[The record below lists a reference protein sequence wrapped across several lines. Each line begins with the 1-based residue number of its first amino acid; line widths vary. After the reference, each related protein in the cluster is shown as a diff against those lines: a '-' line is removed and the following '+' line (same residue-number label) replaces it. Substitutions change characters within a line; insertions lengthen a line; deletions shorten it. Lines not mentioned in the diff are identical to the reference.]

1 MRLLTRKWPRFV
13 VVFLALTAFPAT
25 HAQRLPGERIPGG
38 PSIRPGTSANAI
50 MPVTLEVVHTCHV
63 TATDLNFG
71 AIVSNSATPV
81 LGQATI
87 EMTCGAGASAEI
99 ALDAGTSPG
108 NNTSRRQMLNE
119 AGRSRLDYDLFQ
131 DAGRTVHWGDRSGRD
146 TLEVLFEGALR
157 TVPIYGQIPSGQR
170 AVEGSYSDMITV
182 TVNY

>member
-1 MRLLTRKWPRFV
+1 MRLLTRTWPRIV

-50 MPVTLEVVHTCHV
+50 IPVTLEVVATCHV

-71 AIVSNSATPV
+71 AIASNSPTPV

-87 EMTCGAGASAEI
+87 EMTCGSGTSAEI

-108 NNTSRRQMLNE
+108 NNTSRRQMLND
-119 AGRSRLDYDLFQ
+119 AGKGRLDYDLFQ
-131 DAGRTVHWGDRSGRD
+131 DSGRTTHWGDRSGRD
-146 TLEVLFEGALR
+146 TLEILFEGTLR
-157 TVPIYGQIPSGQR
+157 AVPIYGQIPAGQR
-170 AVEGSYSDMITV
+170 ALEGDYSDMITV
-182 TVNY
+182 TVTY